1 VRRDEHLEA
10 QRLRSLED
18 ALHVLDGIV
27 FPETFVNQRPR
38 EAFFT
43 QYLILGIDK
52 DYRGVIFVDVHA
64 SPCGGLG

>member
-1 VRRDEHLEA
+1 MNTSEPSAFAALKM
-10 QRLRSLED
+10 RS
-18 ALHVLDGIV
+18 HVLDGIV
-27 FPETFVNQRPR
+27 YPETFVNQRPR

-52 DYRGVIFVDVHA
+52 DARGIIFVDVHA

>member
-1 VRRDEHLEA
+1 MF
-10 QRLRSLED
+10 
-18 ALHVLDGIV
+18 LDGIV
-27 FPETFVNQRPR
+27 FPETFVDQRPR